1 MPDRL
6 NINEW
11 AVEDRPREK
20 LAAKGAAALSDAEL
34 LAILIGSG
42 TPHEDAVTL
51 MRRILQ
57 DCGQSLKQLGRKS
70 LQELTA
76 YKGVGPAKAITIMAA
91 CELGRR
97 RQGEEVQTTA
107 PITNSQQA
115 YEQLLPLMQ
124 DLNVEESRVLLLNR
138 AHKVIESRLVSR
150 GGLTGTVVDV
160 RDVLRSALLAG
171 ATSLV
176 LAHNHPSGNT
186 CPSREDDA
194 LTQKLQQAALTMD
207 IRLLDHIIVTD
218 GAYYSYADEGKL

>member
-42 TPHEDAVTL
+42 TTHEDAVTL

-57 DCGQSLKQLGRKS
+57 DCDNSLKQLGRKT
-70 LQELTA
+70 LKELTA
-76 YKGVGPAKAITIMAA
+76 YHGVGPAKAITILAA

-97 RQGEEVQTTA
+97 RQGEEAERTEA
-107 PITNSQQA
+107 ITSSQQA
-115 YEQLLPLMQ
+115 YEMLLPLMQ
-124 DLNVEESRVLLLNR
+124 DLGVEESRVLLLNQANR
-138 AHKVIESRLVSR
+138 VIESRLVSR

-160 RDVLRSALLAG
+160 RDVLRYALLAG
-171 ATSLV
+171 ATGII

-186 CPSREDDA
+186 RPSREDDK
-194 LTQKLQQAALTMD
+194 LTEKMQQAAKTMD
-207 IRLLDHIIVTD
+207 IRMMDHIIVTD
-218 GAYYSYADEGKL
+218 GAYYSYSDEGRL